1 MNLYPKIYGPYKRHT
16 EGPLKNKLIHGAW
29 TMEEFALLQDVNWH
43 WTEKVD
49 GTNVRV
55 GWDGHSVRF
64 GGRTDNAQMPTALL
78 AHLQDAFP
86 EELFEQVFKDQEVTL
101 YGEGH
106 GPKIQKVGHLY
117 GDKQSFTLFDVR
129 VGKWWLKPGDV
140 AGVAESLG
148 TRSAP
153 VVGFF
158 QPRTAMTIVATGV
171 CSAFGDFTAEGL
183 VGRAPGGLLTRSGE
197 RILMKVKTADFFQQD
212 AVA

>member
-16 EGPLKNKLIHGAW
+16 EGPLKNKLIHGDW
-29 TMEEFALLQDVNWH
+29 TLEEFALLQDLNWH
-43 WTEKVD
+43 WTEKID

-64 GGRTDNAQMPTALL
+64 GGRTDNAQMPTTLL

-86 EELFEQVFKDQEVTL
+86 EELFEQRFGDQEVTL

-106 GPKIQKVGHLY
+106 GPKIQKVGALY
-117 GDKQSFTLFDVR
+117 GDEVSFTLFDVR

-140 AGVAESLG
+140 RGVAESLG
-148 TRSAP
+148 VHHVFQFPEMRPWEAMEI
-153 VVGFF
+153 VG
-158 QPRTAMTIVATGV
+158 QGLG
-171 CSAFGDFTAEGL
+171 SSFGGFLAEGL

-197 RILMKVKTADFFQQD
+197 RIMMKVKTVDFFQQGH
-212 AVA
+212 VA